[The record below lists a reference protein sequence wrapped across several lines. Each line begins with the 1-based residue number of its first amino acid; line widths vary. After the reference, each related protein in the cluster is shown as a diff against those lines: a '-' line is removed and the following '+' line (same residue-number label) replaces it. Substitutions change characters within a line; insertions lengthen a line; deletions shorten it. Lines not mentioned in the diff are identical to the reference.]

1 MLTYIF
7 KVKTAF
13 HFRDIFFAEPHWCR
27 GNKSEAPAD
36 GDTNLDSVVTWR
48 WRRGVWSHGKLLK
61 LETDKTVQVDKHKV
75 VDGGTEKNNFHR
87 GHHVTHQWTKG
98 PPGNIIKTQ
107 ESSPTSSS
115 LPSFPERVDG
125 DDDAHNH
132 VYHSQ
137 RDDHQAE
144 SLHESE
150 NITY

>member
-1 MLTYIF
+1 M
-7 KVKTAF
+7 
-13 HFRDIFFAEPHWCR
+13 
-27 GNKSEAPAD
+27 
-36 GDTNLDSVVTWR
+36 
-48 WRRGVWSHGKLLK
+48 K
-61 LETDKTVQVDKHKV
+61 LETDKTVQVDEHKV

-137 RDDHQAE
+137 RDDHKAE
-144 SLHESE
+144 SLHEAP
-150 NITY
+150 NI